1 MSRETLPSPHGL
13 LPVRQA
19 AEVEQFV
26 TEKRFDSCI
35 CRKLF
40 ILLPIRRHKKFVLS
54 TLTKLADVCM
64 MASVLLHG
72 LPLLHPGR
80 VWFKSVGYLPES
92 HPAVIGRG
100 WEIKAKGGR
109 GGGSIKS

>member
-1 MSRETLPSPHGL
+1 MSLETLPSPRGL

-26 TEKRFDSCI
+26 TEIKSDSYI
-35 CRKLF
+35 CTKLF
-40 ILLPIRRHKKFVLS
+40 VLLYIRSYKKLVLS
-54 TLTKLADVCM
+54 SLTMLADLCM

-72 LPLLHPGR
+72 LPLLFPGR

-92 HPAVIGRG
+92 HPAVIGMG
-100 WEIKAKGGR
+100 WEIKAKGG
-109 GGGSIKS
+109 GGAV